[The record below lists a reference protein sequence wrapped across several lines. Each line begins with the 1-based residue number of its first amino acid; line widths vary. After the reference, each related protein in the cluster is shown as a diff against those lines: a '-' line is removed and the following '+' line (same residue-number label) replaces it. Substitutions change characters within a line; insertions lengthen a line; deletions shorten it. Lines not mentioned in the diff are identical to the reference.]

1 MDAPEGF
8 GDNGRVSLWSAI
20 QEPLQGKTSLSRV
33 FWGYGLLGSLLVSAI
48 GLFIDIENE
57 WAMRAYSAFGLIFSL
72 YVTIATYRC
81 AANCKSE
88 SLARLARISAV
99 VSLVALPFLA
109 YFAYHGLSGALD
121 LAGY

>member
-1 MDAPEGF
+1 V
-8 GDNGRVSLWSAI
+8 NLRTAI
-20 QEPLQGKTSLSRV
+20 QEPLQGKTSLSTV

-57 WAMRAYSAFGLIFSL
+57 LAMRAYSAFGLLYTL

-81 AANCKSE
+81 AANCRSQ
-88 SLARLARISAV
+88 SLARMARISAV
-99 VSLVALPFLA
+99 VSLAALPFLV
-109 YFAYHGLSGALD
+109 YFAYHGFSGTLD